1 MGGKPTP
8 QWRSALSAAVL
19 WAPFQYHDQRGH
31 QRGHVAGGAG
41 GQRCAGYGSTPE
53 DESTVDRAQRRAG
66 YGSTREY
73 AAPHHRDHR
82 CAAGRAAAIHTVAA
96 NGEARCAG
104 DGRAKENAIPHSG
117 AQWCARDGGAGE
129 GVVILRREDPVA
141 RHLCRIQPVP
151 DSLRWGSVLATRT
164 VARACRFASPI
175 S

>member
-53 DESTVDRAQRRAG
+53 DESTVDRAQRGAG
-66 YGSTREY
+66 YGGTRED

-82 CAAGRAAAIHTVAA
+82 CAAGRVAAVETVAA
-96 NGEARCAG
+96 DGEAWRAG
-104 DGRAKENAIPHSG
+104 DRGAGEDTIPHSR
-117 AQWCARDGGAGE
+117 AQWCA
-129 GVVILRREDPVA
+129 
-141 RHLCRIQPVP
+141 
-151 DSLRWGSVLATRT
+151 
-164 VARACRFASPI
+164 
-175 S
+175 